1 MHEPRAVRCVAS
13 NTLPH
18 EDSHLCGSSRTCS
31 NVCKHQKA
39 TLGPQQAQDAVA
51 GHGLVQHPRRAAL
64 QYFMTYGLG
73 ARAFLFP
80 QCA

>member
-18 EDSHLCGSSRTCS
+18 DDSHLCGSCRTCS

-39 TLGPQQAQDAVA
+39 TLGPWQAQDA
-51 GHGLVQHPRRAAL
+51 GHGLVQHPRLAAL
-64 QYFMTYGLG
+64 QYFMTRGLG
-73 ARAFLFP
+73 FRAFLFP